1 MVIQKEHITGYDA
14 FCEFFKTFDS
24 QGKNVHVYFSGSK
37 LPSGE
42 SWCDDCQRSWPVVEK
57 VLKKLEEDEK
67 EKDSIF
73 ISVDVGDRPTWKDP
87 QSSFRTDK
95 RTKLMVIPTLLR
107 WEKPQRLIGDQ
118 CEKEDLVEM
127 LFTDEDD

>member
-42 SWCDDCQRSWPVVEK
+42 SWCDDCQRCTYNVCSLFICYMSRFWYAEAWPVVEK

-73 ISVDVGDRPTWKDP
+73 ISVDVGDRPTWV
-87 QSSFRTDK
+87 F
-95 RTKLMVIPTLLR
+95 
-107 WEKPQRLIGDQ
+107 
-118 CEKEDLVEM
+118 LVNI
-127 LFTDEDD
+127 LK